1 MSELLWVNRKTK
13 YVNYAICKLCES
25 MRNEGG
31 VTLLKIDTVHTL
43 TGRK

>member
-13 YVNYAICKLCES
+13 YVNYAK
-25 MRNEGG
+25 EGG